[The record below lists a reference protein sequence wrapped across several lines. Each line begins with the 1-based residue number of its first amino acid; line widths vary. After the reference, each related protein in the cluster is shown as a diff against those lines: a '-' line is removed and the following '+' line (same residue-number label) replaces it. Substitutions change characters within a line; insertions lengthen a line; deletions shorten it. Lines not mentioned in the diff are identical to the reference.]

1 MDVRWDERGLVP
13 AVVVDA
19 ATGGVLMVAYMNAES
34 LRLTQATGE
43 TWFWSRSRGELWHK
57 GATSGNTQEVVSL
70 ALRGGRF
77 GRLVSDDRTRLEAHH
92 GRLLARPVEPLG
104 GSIEV
109 FGLGIVRQS
118 FEPAA
123 VIRLVVDLTDG
134 PARYPAEEDRHV
146 VLCGVMVPRIRMQAG
161 AISADVALACLSGLC
176 DTVVTL

>member
-1 MDVRWDERGLVP
+1 VSEAQTIHGGCVLVGEAGLLIRG
-13 AVVVDA
+13 A
-19 ATGGVLMVAYMNAES
+19 
-34 LRLTQATGE
+34 
-43 TWFWSRSRGELWHK
+43 
-57 GATSGNTQEVVSL
+57 SGSGKSTLAREVVSL

>member
-1 MDVRWDERGLVP
+1 MSEAQTIHGGCVLVGEAGLLIRG
-13 AVVVDA
+13 A
-19 ATGGVLMVAYMNAES
+19 
-34 LRLTQATGE
+34 
-43 TWFWSRSRGELWHK
+43 
-57 GATSGNTQEVVSL
+57 SGSGKSTLAREVVSL

>member
-1 MDVRWDERGLVP
+1 MSEAQTIHGGCVLVGEAGLLIRG
-13 AVVVDA
+13 A
-19 ATGGVLMVAYMNAES
+19 
-34 LRLTQATGE
+34 
-43 TWFWSRSRGELWHK
+43 
-57 GATSGNTQEVVSL
+57 SGSGKSMLAREVVSL

-77 GRLVSDDRTRLEAHH
+77 GRLVSDDRTRLEARH

-109 FGLGIVRQS
+109 YGLGIVRQS

-134 PARYPAEEDRHV
+134 PARYPDEEDRHV